1 MLNEAQVLEAVA
13 EKLGG
18 NPVSREAV
26 LSALLTEDEAD
37 LIICMRRERDEEELP
52 WKEVRDKL

>member
-1 MLNEAQVLEAVA
+1 MLSEAQVLDALV

-18 NPVSREAV
+18 NPVSREAI

-37 LIICMRRERDEEELP
+37 LILCMRRECEEQELP
-52 WKEVRDKL
+52 WKEVREKL